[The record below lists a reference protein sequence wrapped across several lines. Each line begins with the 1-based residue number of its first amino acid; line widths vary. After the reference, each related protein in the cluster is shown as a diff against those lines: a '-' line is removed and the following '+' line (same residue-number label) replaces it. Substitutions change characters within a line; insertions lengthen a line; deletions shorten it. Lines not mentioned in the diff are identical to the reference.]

1 MMSGYDK
8 WLAIGAEA
16 SQGDDLEDLID
27 YELSHDYYYGNP
39 EAIREAITEDGFDQK
54 AIEELAEAMRSKSLE
69 AVGKVFARVI
79 EEYCEKRAEAVAIRS
94 LEFQ

>member
-1 MMSGYDK
+1 MSGYDK

-27 YELSHDYYYGNP
+27 YELSHDYHYANP
-39 EAIREAITEDGFDQK
+39 KAIAEAISEDALTGEYLDELAKAMKSGSLEDVGKAFAK
-54 AIEELAEAMRSKSLE
+54 AIEDYC
-69 AVGKVFARVI
+69 AR
-79 EEYCEKRAEAVAIRS
+79 RAEQIAINS